1 MGIRSRLTCIAVLG
15 LAGTSLA
22 HADEGGQF
30 YGLLRSRDLSP
41 FGFLRLDM
49 RPAHAVAIQP
59 GSWAL
64 ETEIG
69 YQNTW
74 ALSPEVEKYLIGLEP
89 TGRRR
94 IGPAE
99 VQAIE
104 DLPGE
109 NYLLDIET
117 ALLDVTF
124 HYKLARDWT
133 AYGIVSAITYQGGFL
148 DSSIESFHDTFGF
161 SSFGRPAVARDQATL
176 VYDLKG
182 AHTVFLDD
190 PPTDGGL
197 TDPTIGVRYTG
208 FQPLQNWRVSVEAA
222 AKIPVGGKRLLLST
236 GRTDYGV
243 QASFQR
249 PSRNHAIY
257 VDLAAVYYAGA
268 TEPAPQDSQVIPTLV
283 IGYEYKLTPRTNLN
297 LQAYVSESVYS
308 SDQTDLDELTGMKY
322 QYSIGVRH
330 RWDNM
335 IFTFGFTE
343 NVQNVNNTPDVG
355 LQFGFAYVP
364 HLSAARPL
372 AQR

>member
-1 MGIRSRLTCIAVLG
+1 MSTLSRLACIAVLG
-15 LAGTSLA
+15 LYATSPA
-22 HADEGGQF
+22 HADEGGNF

-49 RPAHAVAIQP
+49 RPAHAVAIEP

-64 ETEIG
+64 ETELG

-74 ALSPEVEKYLIGLEP
+74 ALSPEVERYLIGLEP

-117 ALLDVTF
+117 ALFDMTF

-133 AYGIVSAITYQGGFL
+133 AYGIVSAITYQGGYL
-148 DSSIESFHDTFGF
+148 DSAIEQFHDTFGF
-161 SSFGRPAVARDQATL
+161 SSFGRPAVGRNEATL
-176 VYDLKG
+176 IYDLKG
-182 AHTVFLDD
+182 AHVVLLEK
-190 PPTDGGL
+190 PTDGGL

-208 FQPLQNWRVSVEAA
+208 FQPLQNWRLSVEAA
-222 AKIPVGGKRLLLST
+222 AKIPVGGRRLLLST
-236 GRTDYGV
+236 GRADYGV
-243 QASFQR
+243 QASLQR
-249 PSRNHAIY
+249 PSRNHAVY

-268 TEPAPQDSQVIPTLV
+268 SMPAAQDSQIIPTLV
-283 IGYEYKLTPRTNLN
+283 LGYEYKLTARTNLN
-297 LQAYVSESVYS
+297 LQAYVSQSVYS
-308 SDQTDLDELTGMKY
+308 SDQTDLDELTGTKY

-364 HLSAARPL
+364 RLSAARPL
-372 AQR
+372 ARR